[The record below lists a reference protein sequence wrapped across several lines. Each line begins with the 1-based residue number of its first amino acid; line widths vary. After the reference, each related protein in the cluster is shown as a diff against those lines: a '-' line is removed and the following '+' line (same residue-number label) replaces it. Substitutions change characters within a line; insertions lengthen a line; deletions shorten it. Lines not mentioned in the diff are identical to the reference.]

1 MTQEILLSVKD
12 VSHSYDG
19 QKAIENINFEIQRGE
34 VVALLGTNGA
44 GKSTTLNI
52 ITGNLAPHSGEVH
65 ICNHNISTQPKLAKN
80 NLGYLPDTPPLY
92 QELTVVEY
100 LQFAARIHNV
110 AKNKVNKRIEHI
122 VEICG
127 LASVA
132 KKLIANLSKGFK
144 QRVGIAQAIV
154 HNPALV
160 ILDEPTV
167 GLDPVQMQDIRS
179 LLDELS
185 KNHSVLLSTH
195 LLAEAES
202 TCNRI
207 LIIDQ
212 GTVLLDQTLEEL
224 NQGSNNRESNSE
236 RQKTKR
242 VKLRFNGSPTVDELK
257 AIAGCESVSCS
268 QFGKYICR
276 YSDMQF
282 IQQVQARSLKN
293 DWQLY
298 EIAELGGSLEQV
310 FLDLVVRDSISP
322 AV

>member
-1 MTQEILLSVKD
+1 MTQETLLSVKGL
-12 VSHSYDG
+12 SHSFDD

-34 VVALLGTNGA
+34 VVALLGANGA

-52 ITGNLAPHSGEVH
+52 ITGNLKPDSGEVL
-65 ICNHNISTQPKLAKN
+65 IRNNNIGTSPKLAKN

-92 QELTVVEY
+92 RELTVREF
-100 LQFAARIHNV
+100 LNFAARIHGIAKASISKNV
-110 AKNKVNKRIEHI
+110 NRAIE
-122 VEICG
+122 VCG
-127 LASVA
+127 LNTVE
-132 KKLIANLSKGFK
+132 KKLIANLSKGYK

-179 LLDELS
+179 LLAELS

-202 TCNRI
+202 TCNRV

-212 GTVLLDQTLEEL
+212 GSLLLDQSLEEL
-224 NQGSNNRESNSE
+224 NQSTRRDPQS
-236 RQKTKR
+236 KR
-242 VKLRFNGSPTVDELK
+242 VKLRFNAKPSIDELK
-257 AIAGCESVSCS
+257 AVPGCESVSCT
-268 QFGKYICR
+268 QYGKYICR
-276 YSDMQF
+276 YNDAAF
-282 IQQVQARSLKN
+282 IQKIQSHSLQN

-298 EIAELGGSLEQV
+298 EISAISGSLEQV
-310 FLDLVVRDSISP
+310 FLDLVMRDSITPSS
-322 AV
+322 A